1 MRGEGFETMTANSF
15 SVLEMTSC
23 SIYFDGVKAVDDVS
37 LTVRSGEV
45 LGLIGPNGS
54 GKTTTLNLLSGM
66 LKPTSGQ
73 VRIDDRDLTR
83 MSMRKRATAGVA
95 RTFQSGRVFG
105 RLTVAENIEAAAL
118 GGGLSRK
125 AARVVRTEILDEMHL
140 HDVADAPAAG
150 LTAGRLRTTA
160 IARALA
166 LRPRFLLLDE
176 PAAGQNEAEAIE
188 LIETIRVLA
197 KERNYGVVLVEHDMA
212 VVMSTCDRLQV
223 LDSGRTVV
231 EGDPPVVRT
240 DPMVIEIY
248 FGKRA

>member
-1 MRGEGFETMTANSF
+1 MTANTT
-15 SVLEMTSC
+15 SVLEMSEC
-23 SIYFDGVKAVDDVS
+23 SMHFDGVTAVDSVT

-66 LKPTSGQ
+66 LKPTSGR

-95 RTFQSGRVFG
+95 RTFQSGRVFA
-105 RLTVAENIEAAAL
+105 RLTVAENVEAAAL

-125 AARVVRTEILDEMHL
+125 QARTVCAEILDEMHL
-140 HDVADAPAAG
+140 GDVADLPAAG
-150 LTAGRLRTTA
+150 LTAGRIRTTA

-166 LRPRFLLLDE
+166 LRPSFLLLDE
-176 PAAGQNEAEAIE
+176 PAAGQNEAEAID

-223 LDSGRTVV
+223 LDSGRTVI
-231 EGDPPVVRT
+231 EGDPKAVRT
-240 DPMVIEIY
+240 NPMVIEIY